1 MCHPTHE
8 GALFA
13 QCTGILLLRCRR
25 HEDGGVMAK
34 DACKYLS
41 DVSQC
46 LRDWSDHVRTMTT
59 VMGKRIQ

>member
-1 MCHPTHE
+1 
-8 GALFA
+8 
-13 QCTGILLLRCRR
+13 
-25 HEDGGVMAK
+25 MAK